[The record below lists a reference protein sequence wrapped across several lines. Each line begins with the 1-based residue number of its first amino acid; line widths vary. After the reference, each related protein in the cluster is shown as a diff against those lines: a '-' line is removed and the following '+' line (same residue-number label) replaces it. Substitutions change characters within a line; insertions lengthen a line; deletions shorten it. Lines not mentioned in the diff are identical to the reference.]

1 MLASSLIS
9 CGSDATDT
17 TVTNAPETTAETA
30 VETEA
35 LDALELRM
43 LEDDGL
49 GEVDFGGKEFRI
61 AASEEYDFHRE
72 FFVEEQNGDQCDN
85 G

>member
-1 MLASSLIS
+1 MKHHLTAALLLTALLASSLIS

-35 LDALELRM
+35 LDALDLRM

-49 GEVDFGGKEFRI
+49 GEVDFGGKEFHI
-61 AASEEYDFHRE
+61 LGVDYYD
-72 FFVEEQNGDQCDN
+72 
-85 G
+85 